1 MNRLGTGATVR
12 SKQRPYHFTGE
23 NSMQRWIL
31 AMRMRLRALF
41 RRDAVD
47 HELDEE
53 LRYHVERRTEENIA
67 SGMTPQEARRAAL
80 IEAGGVD
87 QAKEKCR
94 DTRGVNWIHDLG
106 QDVRFGL
113 RMLRK
118 SPGFTAVAIL
128 TLALGIGANTAIFS
142 LIDAL
147 LLRSLPVS
155 NPQELVFLQWSA
167 HKRPKFHS
175 SSSYGD
181 CFNRPNGDNPTG
193 CSFSLPFFNELRG
206 QSGLFAGLT
215 ASGGGMQLDLS
226 GNGPASIVQSLTV
239 AGNYFETL
247 GVRPAAG
254 RLLESSDDGPAATPV
269 AVISYGY
276 WQKAFGG
283 SPSAIG
289 RTINL
294 NGVPTLIVGAAEQR
308 FTALTPGH
316 HSDVWVPLSLRPRLN
331 LSWKPGQDDEGSI
344 WMLIVARISP
354 NVPRKKAEAAVSLL
368 FRNDMLHGPKPLSA
382 ESDSPN
388 VALVPAQSGLS
399 GVRGAYETPLF
410 VLMAAVGIV
419 LLIASANVAGL
430 LLARSTARQKEM
442 AVRLALG
449 ARRGRVIRQ
458 LLTESILLSMFG
470 GALGVLIALGGA
482 RAITAFVDSVSDQP
496 LGLQA
501 ALDVRVL
508 LFTLGVALLTG
519 TIFGLAPAMRGTRVD
534 LTPALKDGAGFA
546 GRSGNHWF
554 NAGNLLV
561 VGQVALTMIVLVG
574 AALVVRTLQ
583 NLRSVDP
590 GFDTS
595 NVLNFQINPILV
607 GYRGEKLAS
616 LYRDLQSRLSAI
628 PSVKSVSFA
637 SDALLNGNLWTT
649 DFHLP
654 NTPDK
659 ASVESDYMEVG
670 PGYFETMKIPLLEG
684 RAFLPADY
692 ATSMYEKS
700 VTPTPPTAGGTA
712 ASSSPTAQPVIV
724 NETFIRR
731 YLGNLNPLGQH
742 FSHSDPKPD
751 DPGFVVVGVAG
762 DTKYS
767 DLRREINPVT
777 FAAVTSGGAFEI
789 RTATNPASI
798 IPAVRSVVNQ
808 LDSNLPISGV
818 MTESESV
825 DRILFEERL
834 ISRFSSFFGLLA
846 LVLACIGL
854 YGLLSYEV
862 TRRTR
867 EIGIRMALGA
877 DQRDVLSNVVGQG
890 IVLAA
895 VGVVAGIAA
904 SFGVTRFIES
914 ILFGVRPG
922 DPITLIVVTC
932 VLLLVALLASW
943 VPARRAMRVDPMV
956 ALRHE

>member
-1 MNRLGTGATVR
+1 MRI
-12 SKQRPYHFTGE
+12 E
-23 NSMQRWIL
+23 RWIL
-31 AMRMRLRALF
+31 VMRMWLRALF
-41 RRDAVD
+41 HRDSVD

-53 LRYHVERRTEENIA
+53 IRYHIERKTEESIA
-67 SGMTPQEARRAAL
+67 NGMAPHEARRAAV
-80 IEAGGVD
+80 IEAGGID

-94 DTRGVNWIHDLG
+94 DTRGVKWIHDLG
-106 QDVRFGL
+106 QDLRFGL
-113 RMLRK
+113 RMLCK

-181 CFNRPNGDNPTG
+181 CFGGRKGEDPGG
-193 CSFSLPFFNELRG
+193 CSFSLPFFDELRG
-206 QSGLFAGLT
+206 QPGLFTSLT
-215 ASGGGMQLDLS
+215 ASGGGMRLDLS
-226 GNGPASIVQSLTV
+226 GNGPASFVQSQIV
-239 AGNYFETL
+239 SGNYFETL
-247 GVRPAAG
+247 GVRPVVG
-254 RLLESSDDGPAATPV
+254 RLLEPSDDEPTATPV
-269 AVISYGY
+269 TVLSYGY

-283 SPSAIG
+283 SPSTIG
-289 RTINL
+289 RTIDL
-294 NGVPTLIVGAAEQR
+294 NGIPTSIIGVTEQS

-316 HSDVWVPLSLRPRLN
+316 HSDVWMPLSLRPRLN
-331 LSWKPGQDDEGSI
+331 FSWKPGQDDEGSI
-344 WMLIVARISP
+344 WMLIVARLSP
-354 NVPRKKAEAAVSLL
+354 DVPRKRAEAAVSLL
-368 FRNDMLHGPKPLSA
+368 FRNAMLHGAKPLSA
-382 ESDSPN
+382 EGDAPK
-388 VALVPAQSGLS
+388 VTLVPAQSGLS

-449 ARRGRVIRQ
+449 AGRGRVIRQ
-458 LLTESILLSMFG
+458 LLTESILLSVFG
-470 GALGVLIALGGA
+470 GGLGILVAIGGA
-482 RAITAFVDSVSDQP
+482 RALTAFVDSGSSQP
-496 LGLQA
+496 LGFEA
-501 ALDVRVL
+501 ALDMRVL
-508 LFTLGVALLTG
+508 LFTASVALLTG
-519 TIFGLAPAMRGTRVD
+519 AIFGLAPAMRGTRVD
-534 LTPALKDGAGFA
+534 LTPTLRDGAGFA

-554 NAGNLLV
+554 NTGNLLV
-561 VGQVALTMIVLVG
+561 VAQVALTMIVLVG

-583 NLRSVDP
+583 NLRDVDP

-595 NVLNFQINPILV
+595 NVLNFNINPILV
-607 GYRGEKLAS
+607 GYRSEKLAS
-616 LYRDLQSRLSAI
+616 LYQDLQSRLSAI
-628 PSVKSVSFA
+628 PGVTSVSFSA
-637 SDALLNGNLWTT
+637 DALLSGSLWTT
-649 DFHLP
+649 DLHLP
-654 NTPDK
+654 NAPDK

-670 PGYFETMKIPLLEG
+670 PGYFETMKIPLLKG
-684 RAFLPADY
+684 REFLPADY
-692 ATSMYEKS
+692 APSVYEKS
-700 VTPTPPTAGGTA
+700 VTVAPA
-712 ASSSPTAQPVIV
+712 ASGSASGSAPALVPRAAQPVIV
-724 NETFIRR
+724 NETFVRR
-731 YLGNLNPLGQH
+731 YLGNSNPLGQR

-751 DPGFVVVGVAG
+751 DPGFVVIGVAG

-767 DLRREINPVT
+767 DLRRDVNPVT
-777 FAAVTSGGAFEI
+777 FTPVTSGGWIEI
-789 RTATNPASI
+789 RTASNPSSI

-808 LDSNLPISGV
+808 LDINLPISNV
-818 MTESESV
+818 MTESDSV

-834 ISRFSSFFGLLA
+834 IARFSSFFGVLA

-877 DQRDVLSNVVGQG
+877 GRRDVLSNVVGEG
-890 IVLAA
+890 LALSVA
-895 VGVVAGIAA
+895 GVVIGIAA
-904 SFGVTRFIES
+904 SFGVTRFLGS

-922 DPITLIVVTC
+922 DPMTLIVVTG

-943 VPARRAMRVDPMV
+943 IPARRAMLVDPMV